1 MELPRNSVWEFKG
14 SDLAEDGL
22 YRVLD
27 IMRDVASVILFPLSI
42 ESTTSRPLAISME
55 AFIEHV
61 RSRKAN
67 KSNFILPSFLL
78 VAEDNI
84 PEEHIARRDKN
95 YGLIEGIVSDRA
107 FVFDYA
113 TKKRVPHLAEYAIKA
128 GVDRKALSRL
138 LTQYWRYGQDKMA
151 LLPAFSKSGGFG
163 KDRKSTDKPL
173 GSPKQP
179 RTLAVQR
186 ADKYIV
192 TDIDISKFKKALK
205 KYYLKQTGMTLSK
218 TYKNMLK
225 DSYADEIRIANA
237 CGNPPAVPTLKQFN
251 YRSKKI
257 FTKDEVVKGRVT
269 ENDHLRNKRG
279 LLGSVI
285 DNSYLPGTCFEIDAT
300 VADVHIVSEL
310 GSQHILGRPT
320 IYIVTDRACRMIV
333 GMHVSL
339 FHASWRAARQAL
351 SNSFLPK
358 SDYCKEFG
366 VDIDDSEW
374 PCSHIPKELVCDNGE
389 MIGLQPKKALNPMT
403 KLSFTPPYRPDCK
416 GVVEK
421 RFDILNKEVIHEFL
435 GTTKGGNIVRG
446 SRDPRKDAIY
456 TLKEV
461 TTEIIKAILEHNRSI
476 FDDLAFSS
484 PLLVANDLSPTPINY
499 WKIHL
504 AKHKHELQ
512 AALPDDVIARLLPPA
527 EVSMT
532 RSGIHFNGLYYSCSE
547 VEERNLASVAR
558 SSGQWRLEARIDENT
573 TNYIYVRLDKN
584 HGFTLCHLLP
594 RSRMF
599 KDKSMYE
606 SEFMQDWLDSKKEL
620 SPISVESIDDH
631 QNRQKMTKNAKERSN
646 NSEKISFSEKTQN
659 IRQRRKDELKA
670 TTNML
675 EQNTESQENIDST
688 LSSKIVG
695 KVISLPVGRKRKTKG
710 TPS

>member
-1 MELPRNSVWEFKG
+1 MQFPRNSVWELKG

-27 IMRDVASVILFPLSI
+27 IMHDVTSVVLFPLNN
-42 ESTTSRPLAISME
+42 ESPTSRPLVFSME
-55 AFIEHV
+55 AFIEHIK
-61 RSRKAN
+61 SKKAK
-67 KSNFILPSFLL
+67 KSDFTLPSFLL
-78 VAEDNI
+78 VAEENI

-95 YGLIEGIVSDRA
+95 YGLIENIVSDRA

-113 TKKRVPHLAEYAIKA
+113 TKKRVPHLAEYAKKVDI
-128 GVDRKALSRL
+128 DRKALSRL
-138 LTQYWRYGQDKMA
+138 LSQYWRYGQEKMA
-151 LLPAFSKSGGFG
+151 LLPAFSKSGGSG
-163 KDRKSTDKPL
+163 KDRIPTDKPL
-173 GSPKQP
+173 GAPKQP
-179 RTLAVQR
+179 RTVAVER
-186 ADKYIV
+186 AVKYII
-192 TDIDISKFKKALK
+192 TDIDKSKFKKALK
-205 KYYLKQTGMTLSK
+205 KYYLKQTRLTLSK
-218 TYKNMLK
+218 TYNYMLI
-225 DSYADEIRIANA
+225 DGYADEVRIANA
-237 CGNPPAVPTLKQFN
+237 CGKPPAVPTLKQFS
-251 YRSKKI
+251 YWSKKI
-257 FTKDEVVKGRVT
+257 FTQDEFIKGRTT

-285 DNSYLPGTCFEIDAT
+285 QDSYLPGTHFEIDAT

-310 GSQHILGRPT
+310 GVQHILGRPT
-320 IYIVTDRACRMIV
+320 IYIVIDRASRMIV

-358 SDYCKEFG
+358 SRYCKEFG

-389 MIGLQPKKALNPMT
+389 MIGLQPKSALNPMT
-403 KLSFTPPYRPDCK
+403 KLSFTPPYRPDRK

-421 RFDILNKEVIHEFL
+421 RFDILNKEVIHELL
-435 GTTKGGNIVRG
+435 GTTRGGDIVRG

-461 TTEIIKAILEHNRSI
+461 TTEIIKTILEHNKSI
-476 FDDLAFSS
+476 FKDLAFSS
-484 PLLVANDLSPTPINY
+484 PLLVENDLSPTPINY

-512 AALPDDVIARLLPPA
+512 TALPDEVIARLFPPA

-532 RSGIHFNGLYYSCSE
+532 RSGIYFNGLYYSCLE
-547 VEERNLASVAR
+547 IEERNLASVAR

-573 TNYIYVRLDKN
+573 TNHIYVRLDKN

-606 SEFMQDWLDSKKEL
+606 SDFMQDWLDSKKEL
-620 SPISVESIDDH
+620 APISVASIDDH
-631 QNRQKMTKNAKERSN
+631 QSRQQMTKHARERSK
-646 NSEKISFSEKTQN
+646 NSDKISFAEKTKN
-659 IRQRRKDELKA
+659 VRQHRKDELKA
-670 TTNML
+670 TTNVL
-675 EQNTESQENIDST
+675 EAETKIQDVIDST
-688 LSSKIVG
+688 SSNEIVG
-695 KVISLPVGRKRKTKG
+695 KVVFLPVGRKRKTKG
-710 TPS
+710 TSS